1 MLLAVTPVVED
12 LSLIAASMLVKVVLA
27 AAVLLFTEAE
37 KPPTC
42 TPLMVMKPAATVVA
56 MLAALLQVVADKAV
70 EPPTSELP
78 KLKAVTPVSPVE
90 VLMRLTRLR
99 LLFL

>member
-1 MLLAVTPVVED
+1 MAEEASALPTRLPPDTDEFRLTSMAAPVV
-12 LSLIAASMLVKVVLA
+12 MVVLA

-56 MLAALLQVVADKAV
+56 LLAALLPVVADKAV

-78 KLKAVTPVSPVE
+78 KLKAVTPVSPE
-90 VLMRLTRLR
+90 
-99 LLFL
+99 